1 MPEPPHFRR
10 ILILWA
16 ALSIIATP
24 IVVLVWAPD
33 LPPGN
38 GSNAASGQ
46 VTDNIVLLGVVTPI
60 AALMIVYFA
69 YALTVFRR
77 RDEGPDEGVG
87 IRGDRGIQTTW
98 LAVTSVIVLFL
109 ATYGTVRLFDE
120 GSGGGQG
127 AD

>member
-46 VTDNIVLLGVVTPI
+46 VTDNTVLLGVVTPI

-69 YALTVFRR
+69 YALIVFRR
-77 RDEGPDEGVG
+77 RDEGAERGTRDSWGPRHPD
-87 IRGDRGIQTTW
+87 D
-98 LAVTSVIVLFL
+98 LA
-109 ATYGTVRLFDE
+109 
-120 GSGGGQG
+120 GGRPR
-127 AD
+127 